1 MFYQFFL
8 KEFDH
13 LHSVAVQPP
22 IKQQKPIKMSLK
34 NSFLNYFDKFCELF
48 YKIVLK
54 NLLGNVPALLVLIL
68 ILVILTVYENV
79 YYTDLFEISGKL
91 DNLVTFFLSL
101 FVRIT
106 FLVSFIEMILKRQD
120 HLSYLEKLPEIDEI
134 FLKEFGMVTKKRR
147 DVQLNFMISVVF
159 WLLCSTVIQIYEAYD
174 SEFNQSNAAIILIF
188 WIPIMVNSLRCFQLI
203 STVSVI
209 ENRFTILNECLCT
222 LSLKEEPE
230 ISTVIPMSVDRFY
243 INFRKIVVL
252 KDLYDRIWKL
262 SNLTNSYHDR
272 TILLN
277 VTNSFL
283 WITAMLYY
291 IYTDI
296 IAIESAISFISE

>member
-1 MFYQFFL
+1 
-8 KEFDH
+8 
-13 LHSVAVQPP
+13 
-22 IKQQKPIKMSLK
+22 MSLK

-54 NLLGNVPALLVLIL
+54 NLLGNVPVLLAIIVIL
-68 ILVILTVYENV
+68 ILLTVYENI

-106 FLVSFIEMILKRQD
+106 FLVSFTEMLLKRQD
-120 HLSYLEKLPEIDEI
+120 HISFLEKLPEIDEI
-134 FLKEFGMVTKKRR
+134 FLSEFGVVTKKRR
-147 DVQLNFMISVVF
+147 DVQLNFMISVIF
-159 WLLCSTVIQIYEAYD
+159 WIIFNTVIQIYEAYD
-174 SEFNQSNAAIILIF
+174 SEFNQSNLAIILIF
-188 WIPIMVNSLRCFQLI
+188 WIPIIVNSMRCFQLI
-203 STVSVI
+203 SSVSVI
-209 ENRFTILNECLCT
+209 ENRFRILNESLAT

-230 ISTVIPMSVDRFY
+230 ISTVISMSVDRY
-243 INFRKIVVL
+243 YTNFRKIVVL

-272 TILLN
+272 TILVN

-296 IAIESAISFISE
+296 IAIESALGFISELDFKNKFGNLILTIFGFSQMKVL